1 MSKPPIK
8 RGSRAKT
15 SKTKGRVRVQFG
27 VISGKRAPP
36 DVESL
41 RIKPG
46 RGGIDL
52 VQHPSIARRIALH
65 GYSDEAIMA
74 IANVSQETL
83 DYWKA
88 MHPDLADAIDS
99 GRTEA
104 DVQVVE
110 SLFKLAVGYER
121 QIEEVAGK
129 DADIV
134 RYTKYYP
141 PELGAIKAWLYNRQK
156 QKWGEK
162 STSELTGPKGKP
174 LVPKESNRAII
185 DSIVALVRPK
195 ADKKGK

>member
-1 MSKPPIK
+1 MSKPPTK
-8 RGSRAKT
+8 RGKRAKT
-15 SKTKGRVRVQFG
+15 SSVKGRVRVQFG
-27 VISGKRAPP
+27 VISGKRKPP
-36 DVESL
+36 DIEAL

-52 VQHPSIARRIALH
+52 VKHPSIARRIALH

-88 MHPDLADAIDS
+88 VHPDLVDAIDS

-110 SLFKLAVGYER
+110 SLLKLATGFREEV
-121 QIEEVAGK
+121 EEVAGK
-129 DADIV
+129 DAKVV
-134 RYTKYYP
+134 RYNKYHP

-156 QKWGEK
+156 QRWGEK
-162 STSELTGPKGKP
+162 STIEATGKNGKP
-174 LVPKESNRAII
+174 LIPKESNRAII
-185 DSIVALVRPK
+185 DSIVSLVKPK
-195 ADKKGK
+195 PDKR